1 MNGFSRPTL
10 AMAALLL
17 WGATTAVRAEPAT
30 GPAPSQNPSSF
41 VASEAAP
48 LAPRKSLQW
57 DANGRWTLKL
67 DMDQPVGREMELKD
81 MSAGAYFHITPSMRI
96 GGSVGLADRFAD
108 EQKVAPQDTV
118 NAPRVRLETKF
129 KF

>member
-1 MNGFSRPTL
+1 MKAFKRSML
-10 AMAALLL
+10 AMTMLLASGALSAA
-17 WGATTAVRAEPAT
+17 WSEPAT
-30 GPAPSQNPSSF
+30 VAATPQNPSAF
-41 VASEAAP
+41 LTNEAAP

>member
-1 MNGFSRPTL
+1 MLLVSGVLS
-10 AMAALLL
+10 AA
-17 WGATTAVRAEPAT
+17 WSQPAT
-30 GPAPSQNPSSF
+30 VATPPQNPNAF
-41 VASEAAP
+41 LTNEASP

-108 EQKVAPQDTV
+108 EQKVVPQDTV

>member
-1 MNGFSRPTL
+1 MKAFKRSML
-10 AMAALLL
+10 AMTMLLVSGASSAA
-17 WGATTAVRAEPAT
+17 WAQTATVAAT
-30 GPAPSQNPSSF
+30 PQNPNAF
-41 VASEAAP
+41 LTNEASP

-81 MSAGAYFHITPSMRI
+81 MSAGAFFHITPSMRI

-108 EQKVAPQDTV
+108 QQKVVPQDTV

>member
-1 MNGFSRPTL
+1 MKAFTRSML
-10 AMAALLL
+10 AVTMLLVSGAVSAA
-17 WGATTAVRAEPAT
+17 WAQTSTVAATP
-30 GPAPSQNPSSF
+30 QNPNAF
-41 VASEAAP
+41 LTNEAAP

-57 DANGRWTLKL
+57 DANGRWTLKF

-81 MSAGAYFHITPSMRI
+81 MSAGAFFHITPSMRI

-108 EQKVAPQDTV
+108 QQKIAPQDTV